1 MSDMNKSKR
10 QIRDDSWNFDETTG
24 WLIRSEGKEVWRRE
38 IKSSVWNGLSSRCP
52 LASIPCQVNGWI
64 EAKGPGMKS
73 ALGGLQNPMHNRR
86 NSWDPLPAQV
96 PVQPLLSLS
105 SSSSWQRS
113 MRALLPH
120 SIAPT
125 PTYLFKLLQQSSQWP
140 HVAKPSAS
148 LQPLSYLTSPWLVM
162 VLIASALLKTTSYLV
177 PWPVFLVH
185 FSPSPEGLL
194 SILDCHLPLP
204 VLWMEVYHWP
214 PHLPP
219 M

>member
-125 PTYLFKLLQQSSQWP
+125 PPTYSNSSSKVLSDLMLPNLVRLFSLYLIWP
-140 HVAKPSAS
+140 LH
-148 LQPLSYLTSPWLVM
+148 
-162 VLIASALLKTTSYLV
+162 
-177 PWPVFLVH
+177 
-185 FSPSPEGLL
+185 GLWW
-194 SILDCHLPLP
+194 C
-204 VLWMEVYHWP
+204 
-214 PHLPP
+214 
-219 M
+219 